1 MIDKIKNINVLYIP
15 PKEFRKD
22 LSKINSFTK
31 DQSKAI
37 NEIGAN
43 FVVFQGETDG
53 ELIEALKDADVAI
66 NQGHSISTDIY
77 FEIGNNGRCKGV
89 TFFGQGFDK
98 LDLDAATKNGVIL
111 TNTASFGTEE
121 CYFYSARENT
131 FFTIT

>member
-53 ELIEALKDADVAI
+53 ELIEALEVVRVLLFLVKV
-66 NQGHSISTDIY
+66 
-77 FEIGNNGRCKGV
+77 
-89 TFFGQGFDK
+89 
-98 LDLDAATKNGVIL
+98 L
-111 TNTASFGTEE
+111 T
-121 CYFYSARENT
+121 
-131 FFTIT
+131 IWI